1 MKKST
6 SWYDV
11 KFNQLGGFVSILWHS
26 QIIWINTFF
35 CCTLFNFGSLLAI
48 YIFLLSFTPS
58 FLLFCYSGFIFLLK
72 VVRPYSIFILE
83 MKAKLNGSLLL
94 IKVDCL
100 LMHEIHKKTQCGTLI
115 SQWFSACVF
124 CNIAFQFFNSLFCY
138 MQFIYSVHFLLI
150 IINFF
155 LALFLLHSCMRHVL
169 SFISATCFHSLC

>member
-1 MKKST
+1 M
-6 SWYDV
+6 
-11 KFNQLGGFVSILWHS
+11 WHS
-26 QIIWINTFF
+26 FY
-35 CCTLFNFGSLLAI
+35 FGSFLAI
-48 YIFLLSFTPS
+48 YIFLLYFTPS
-58 FLLFCYSGFIFLLK
+58 FLLFCYSGFPFLFLLK

-155 LALFLLHSCMRHVL
+155 LALFLLHSYMRHVL